1 MKIFRGSKEIVWSEF
16 VPRRKKDLKMV
27 IATICRVIGGINF
40 SNIYIG
46 SANIF
51 KHEHF
56 AGFKLFAR
64 FIKRFDI
71 IARALWNND
80 STVEQTGFSFLV

>member
-1 MKIFRGSKEIVWSEF
+1 MKIFRGFKEIVWSEF
-16 VPRRKKDLKMV
+16 VPRRKKDLKKV
-27 IATICRVIGGINF
+27 ITTICRVISRINF

-46 SANIF
+46 SVNIF
-51 KHEHF
+51 KHEHL

-80 STVEQTGFSFLV
+80 IEQTGFSFLV

>member
-1 MKIFRGSKEIVWSEF
+1 M
-16 VPRRKKDLKMV
+16 
-27 IATICRVIGGINF
+27 IGRINF

-46 SANIF
+46 SVNIF
-51 KHEHF
+51 KHELF

-80 STVEQTGFSFLV
+80 IEQTGFSFLV